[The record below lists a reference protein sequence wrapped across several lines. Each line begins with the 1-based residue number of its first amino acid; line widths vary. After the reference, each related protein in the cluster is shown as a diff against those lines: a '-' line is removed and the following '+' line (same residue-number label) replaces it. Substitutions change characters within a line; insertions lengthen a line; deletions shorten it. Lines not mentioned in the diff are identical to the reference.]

1 MLRVAS
7 AQNICFN
14 FSCLAETGLK
24 LAPAQELKIEREK
37 KIPPVDSQHATTL
50 LLIFPL
56 TACETSAK
64 VLWIN
69 YLF

>member
-24 LAPAQELKIEREK
+24 LAPAQELKIESKREK
-37 KIPPVDSQHATTL
+37 NTPCGFTTRNH
-50 LLIFPL
+50 I
-56 TACETSAK
+56 TADFSTHW
-64 VLWIN
+64 L
-69 YLF
+69 

>member
-14 FSCLAETGLK
+14 FSCLAERGLK
-24 LAPAQELKIEREK
+24 LAPAQELKIESKRE
-37 KIPPVDSQHATTL
+37 KIPPVDSPHATTL

-64 VLWIN
+64 VL
-69 YLF
+69 